1 MFTHLVRPIFGILI
15 GIGIILTSLS
25 LRLGNVA
32 PDDFVSPPQVIDRP
46 WYTLSYEALV
56 AESEQALEN
65 NKIGAAREYA
75 LRAWEKNITSG
86 KASAQM
92 LTIAA
97 AEEDYAE
104 ADQLATLTGKL
115 WPAYTLTRA
124 QLADYWLQRNDF
136 SKVLPEWNALLIR
149 KPGQYRSIL
158 FPVLQKLINDPQTF
172 PLLQPFMLQPPSW
185 WPAFFSFLNA
195 KNESIEP
202 LQAIYAI
209 RADSESPIEDA
220 ERTAFVGRLIREG
233 EATQAYF
240 TWLSGLD
247 EAALELTGQIYDGGF
262 EGTHFNSE
270 FFWQFSQPKG
280 VKIRTATT
288 SGVSGARALHVTIN
302 SDRLNFRHVTQR
314 LHLTPGI
321 YQFTGRYKLNRLKS
335 TKGLRW
341 RIYCLGEKTTQLT
354 ESMAFV
360 GRSPWLEFK
369 QDFAVPAQDCTSQ
382 LLRLE
387 AASQYAHDHKFKG
400 NLWFD
405 DLKIIKARQTV
416 ESTAQ

>member
-1 MFTHLVRPIFGILI
+1 
-15 GIGIILTSLS
+15 
-25 LRLGNVA
+25 
-32 PDDFVSPPQVIDRP
+32 
-46 WYTLSYEALV
+46 
-56 AESEQALEN
+56 
-65 NKIGAAREYA
+65 
-75 LRAWEKNITSG
+75 
-86 KASAQM
+86 
-92 LTIAA
+92 
-97 AEEDYAE
+97 
-104 ADQLATLTGKL
+104 
-115 WPAYTLTRA
+115 
-124 QLADYWLQRNDF
+124 
-136 SKVLPEWNALLIR
+136 
-149 KPGQYRSIL
+149 
-158 FPVLQKLINDPQTF
+158 
-172 PLLQPFMLQPPSW
+172 MLQPPSW